1 MHEFVILIS
10 LTNKRQKHIFFLK
23 FLTHVWCLS
32 CSVSAP
38 LSIIMI
44 ISDHSIPIKLSIKE
58 QGVVGGNIFKAKIM
72 NETKPMIDSFYHYMF
87 NIIMCFKFFIR
98 KFMKIVEIEIMVL

>member
-1 MHEFVILIS
+1 MIL
-10 LTNKRQKHIFFLK
+10 KRKGMLIYARICNIDFTYEQTTKTHFFLK

-58 QGVVGGNIFKAKIM
+58 QGVVGGNIFR
-72 NETKPMIDSFYHYMF
+72 TKS
-87 NIIMCFKFFIR
+87 
-98 KFMKIVEIEIMVL
+98 